1 MRILG
6 PPPVGVTLDSI
17 QARLP
22 SAGANGLFVTSMAP
36 ALWAAAVKYAVDPVG
51 IIAQSLKETAGG
63 AFTGKVRPEF
73 YNTAGIKIRHPNVM
87 PGITDGDN
95 PLAHAMF
102 ANWAVGAEAHAQHLR
117 AYTGALVEGHLVVDP
132 RLVFVVGR
140 YRVEEFEEL
149 GGKWAPSPNYGHEIV
164 AIADRLLEG

>member
-1 MRILG
+1 MRILA
-6 PPPVGVTLDSI
+6 PPPSGVTLDSI

-22 SAGANGLFVTSMAP
+22 AVGANTLFVTSIAP

-51 IIAQSLKETAGG
+51 MIAQSLKETAGG

-73 YNTAGIKIRHPNVM
+73 YNTAGIKVRHPDVV
-87 PGITDGDN
+87 PGVTDGDN

-117 AYTGALVEGHLVVDP
+117 AYTGALVDGHLVVDP

-140 YRVEEFEEL
+140 YRVEDFEEL
-149 GGKWAPSPNYGHEIV
+149 GGKWAPSPSYGQEVV
-164 AIADRLLEG
+164 AVAARLLAA